1 MAEVI
6 KAKVAAV
13 LVSHD
18 SSGIS
23 VVQKKIQVF
32 ANEGVRGDRH
42 YGSIRLLDVR
52 ERTLKSHG
60 LAKGMQIANFRQ
72 FSAVSKQELEIVA
85 AHMGFASIAYGL
97 LGENIVF
104 DGAYNLTSMPSGTMI
119 LFEKVVGEPRT
130 AALYIHG
137 ENTPCE
143 IPAGNIASRYSDQT
157 PSEPF
162 QKAAIG
168 KRGVVGVIYSSG
180 FIHEG
185 DTAIFKL
192 P

>member
-1 MAEVI
+1 MEKI
-6 KAKVAAV
+6 LKAKVAAV
-13 LVSHD
+13 LVSPD
-18 SSGIS
+18 SSGVS
-23 VVQKKIQVF
+23 VAQKKIQVF
-32 ANEGVRGDRH
+32 VNEGIRGDSH

-52 ERTLKSHG
+52 ERSMRSHG
-60 LAKGMQIANFRQ
+60 LLKGTPIANFRQ

-85 AHMGFASIAYGL
+85 AHMGLTGIAYGL

-104 DGAYNLTSMPSGTMI
+104 DGTYNLTSVPSGTLI
-119 LFEKVVGEPRT
+119 LFEKEPRDPRS
-130 AALYIHG
+130 AVLYVHG

-143 IPAGNIASRYSDQT
+143 IPAGNIAHRYPDQA
-157 PSEPF
+157 PVEPF
-162 QKAAIG
+162 QKAAIH

-185 DTAIFKL
+185 DTAVFKL